1 MATGTCVKELV
12 LALKTGFALS
22 TCPEVDSKRATQKH
36 SGLKNWCTS
45 HVWAPPLIRQ
55 LAGVLQRDWLQPLQ
69 ISKLLLASDL
79 PRTSR
84 RLWHK
89 ACAGVEPAALRELA
103 LQLEVVRATYPR
115 TAVPSLA
122 LAVLR

>member
-1 MATGTCVKELV
+1 MLELYGV
-12 LALKTGFALS
+12 L
-22 TCPEVDSKRATQKH
+22 RARP
-36 SGLKNWCTS
+36 SLNLCASANRWCTS
-45 HVWAPPLIRQ
+45 HVPWAPTPVSH
-55 LAGVLQRDWLQPLQ
+55 LAGVLQRDWLQPLP

-103 LQLEVVRATYPR
+103 LQLEVARAPLCRRSRSPFSVEAMTLTPFLV
-115 TAVPSLA
+115 AFLA
-122 LAVLR
+122 G